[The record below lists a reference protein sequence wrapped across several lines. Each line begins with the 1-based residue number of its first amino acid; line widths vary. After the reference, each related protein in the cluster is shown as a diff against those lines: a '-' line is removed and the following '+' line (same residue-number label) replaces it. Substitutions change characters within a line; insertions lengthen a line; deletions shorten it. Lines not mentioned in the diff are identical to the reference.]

1 MTGDAAAPARPDGS
15 PYDVV
20 LYGASGFVGRQTVQ
34 YFARHAPEGVRWAIA
49 GRDRRKL
56 EGVRE
61 ECGAR
66 VDVLVADS
74 RDQQAINAIVSRTR
88 VVLTTAGPFADHGDA
103 LVDACVRFGTDY
115 VDITG
120 ETPWVRTVIDRYH
133 DRAAAAGTRIVPS
146 CGFDSVPSDIGALL
160 VVRHLHRTYG
170 VACERVNA
178 FFRLSGGLNGGT
190 LATTLELFD
199 AAPVEQL
206 ADPFLLD
213 PPESRQRR
221 DEERHRDPR
230 SPRLHPDVDAWVGP
244 FFMGPIN
251 TRVVR
256 RSAAL
261 HEQWHEPYGRDFAY
275 QEYQQFD
282 EPAAALKAIGMIAAG
297 AVGVAAL
304 RQPRLRSLVRRFG
317 PRPGH
322 GPSAQAIAAGW
333 YVCELVAT
341 AAAGAQVRATI
352 RHGGDPANAGTVTC
366 VCESALCLAL
376 QRDDLPGGPTRG
388 GVLTPATA
396 LGDVLAERLRRA
408 GVTIDLRP

>member
-1 MTGDAAAPARPDGS
+1 MTATARARADRDT

-66 VDVLVADS
+66 VDVLVADG
-74 RDQQAINAIVSRTR
+74 RDRQAIDAIVSRTR
-88 VVLTTAGPFADHGDA
+88 VILTTAGPFALHGDA
-103 LVDACVRFGTDY
+103 LVDACVRLGTDY

-120 ETPWVRTVIDRYH
+120 ETPWVRTVIDRH
-133 DRAAAAGTRIVPS
+133 HARAAADGTRIVPS
-146 CGFDSVPSDIGALL
+146 CGFDSVPSDIGTLL
-160 VVRHLHRTYG
+160 VVQHLQRTFG
-170 VACERVNA
+170 VPCERVNA

-190 LATTLELFD
+190 LATTLGLFE
-199 AAPVEQL
+199 AAPREQL

-213 PPESRQRR
+213 PPERR
-221 DEERHRDPR
+221 GRPHAERHRDPR
-230 SPRLHPDVDAWVGP
+230 GPMLHADVDAWVGP

-261 HEQWHEPYGRDFAY
+261 REGWHEPYGSDFAY

-282 EPAAALKAIGMIAAG
+282 EPVAALRAIGMVAAA

-304 RQPRLRSLVRRFG
+304 RQPQLRSLVRRLG

-322 GPSAQAIAAGW
+322 GPTAQAIADGW
-333 YVCELVAT
+333 YVGEFVGT
-341 AAAGAQVRATI
+341 AAGGAQARGTI

-366 VCESALCLAL
+366 VCESALGLAL
-376 QRDDLPGGPTRG
+376 QRDELPGGPTRG

-396 LGDVLAERLRRA
+396 LGDVLAARLRRA